1 MVYGNDTINHY
12 FLKFSTTNINC
23 RYIFLT
29 HETKV
34 IDEKYFIFLQREK
47 QQSRRFQHLHCL

>member
-47 QQSRRFQHLHCL
+47 QQSR